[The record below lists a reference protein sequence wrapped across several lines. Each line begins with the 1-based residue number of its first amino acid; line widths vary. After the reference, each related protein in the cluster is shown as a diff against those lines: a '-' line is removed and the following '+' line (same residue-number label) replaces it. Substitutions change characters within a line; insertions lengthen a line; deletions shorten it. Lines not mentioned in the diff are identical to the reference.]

1 MDPLTNAHP
10 DLLLRA
16 HDLYRT
22 LSSAAD
28 WELSQPAG
36 VSAGN
41 DIKGLKVYRRAA
53 SFTCFK
59 VVATVPDG
67 PTPGVALKPRNF
79 GAVLGEPSLEHI
91 FDKVDIK
98 ERLDA
103 RTSLQQLTTA
113 SPGSAGGLQF
123 LVINQT
129 VATSTTFVSL
139 STSVPNVASAVSLIP
154 ESRAAWSTLSLLA
167 SVVERAADFDGLR
180 VTILVKLDDKSGA
193 EWMALQR
200 IPRAITGAADQLRN
214 RGFSPYLLNFAQ
226 AIAIRAEEYSP
237 ASATYALRWEVEGP
251 EQEPDMGDFDH
262 LGESTTSVF
271 SNSSSSPIAMVEVR
285 VDRVRWLNAKGG
297 LKVTL
302 RKNGQSHK
310 SLGSLI
316 EAVEDSEHGLR
327 VSCLFEIT
335 RQPDVFEMSLRP
347 CDQPGIWVNDTNV
360 HLTDQPT
367 LEAEIPEVRV
377 SSEVSSP
384 NCSARA
390 TVKTL
395 GCATPGIYL
404 PLHPHRFLKD
414 ESKAFNFFNLML
426 ADAASFRHVST
437 QKKNVAVFHKEVLD
451 HPIGA
456 LKGVAVYPVH
466 TPLAARA
473 LLWDTVAVLQT
484 AGVRKIWDSQT
495 FDYETLLEHLAPRT
509 FMVHA
514 MNKAVW
520 PTSARDATVVNT
532 LIPYN
537 KDRIQALVA
546 SIDAVDPA
554 LPPVKQGVVRAHVDV
569 AGWDIEHDSV
579 AGEVRVTHVI
589 QFNPKGWIPSSII
602 SAVSTQI
609 PLAVDAVHAHL
620 MRYGAPPYLVGC
632 PEGYRVTKAEYS
644 HGSGT
649 YQLAAMPREEFLA
662 RSPGEQHELLLVRI
676 DLEKWCSGDVKID
689 ASQGVALG
697 SDDAYGDSALV
708 VGLVAEGSDIELR
721 IAKGAIGSGL
731 VVNEESC
738 EVPDGPLPVITTEEE
753 THDHL
758 TNERGAMIVE
768 SHSAASLPI
777 SIPTPRAQSPSGS
790 PGHTIQSEAWES
802 PAARLSSSVGT
813 RQPTSALQAHSL
825 PLGGQTHASHQAR
838 FARQGSDSEQMRE
851 LRHAADFSL
860 SKLLKV
866 DGKEDDW
873 TQVTALRSGLG
884 IYKKNLSSTTTGN
897 QFPIMKGV
905 KVIEGF
911 SAAEVFAVIKSFGC
925 RRIWDDLLE
934 SGRRLEYGGEGVE
947 VSYIAMPTFFPMT
960 RRDLLVVNKDDL
972 LGRYRT
978 AGAGPQTIIS
988 ASSSVSDS
996 LLSEPALSSI
1006 AHEAAASVRAQLML
1020 SGWILDP
1027 IDPYT
1032 SQHPIPSTKATFY
1045 FQADLGGSVPT
1056 AMYGFLVGS
1065 APKHPARVEAYLKEH
1080 GVPPYIVWPGLPAAD
1095 AGDSGAEFGMAA
1107 TLPRAVR
1114 VSRQDFEHSKNRF
1127 CGEVLV
1133 PAHELMWMQARGP
1146 AKAETEAEVLP
1157 DEEAD
1162 DGLLLLH
1169 VVVDLSRFT
1178 GGYDIVWE
1186 SKRVLPS
1193 EAQIGGPD
1201 LRVEVVE
1208 VPPPPTHS
1216 STHFPTAQD
1225 PGSAPGVGSG
1235 GSVDAALVTGLARK
1249 QLIAPVMPSSQPRAT
1264 LKSGV
1269 TKHTV
1274 SLLLSRGALDAS
1286 DDSDVACDDL
1296 GDLCA
1301 CITIAPSKS
1310 AARQSGDA
1318 SSGVS
1323 GRVTVKGAPVT
1334 VTGHQDSQHRA
1345 LQRQRIRKRASRLS
1359 IGSTSRLSTGLA
1371 AVGTEAVSL
1380 DTVTTPPATQAT
1392 TATLAAQNGFFGAM
1406 GLLGRRRP
1414 GGAGVAG
1421 ADGIELKVRACFR
1434 KISRDPSLMAS
1445 FSSHLNIQHAQRISS
1460 LPVAGIK
1467 QAGGTTLSQNPPQQS
1482 LFDNLRQRRTN
1493 SAAALLASDSF
1504 ISGRLSTP
1512 KPPQAAASGTPP
1524 SQQQMETPP
1533 LLRANDLPLRQVAT
1547 ATPTMTTDRGGFWT
1561 RFRTPGK
1568 EGTFPVSLLL
1578 VCGFLAFCVG
1588 FALQLFLI
1596 DPWVYPVARPLA
1608 TVVAPLSPSP
1618 APLPPDAGQEI
1629 VAVPPPPEPLLPAA
1643 TCPQLFCPPCPVC
1656 TTPQPPPPLEPATI
1670 TVTVTITAVASAP
1683 SL

>member
-1 MDPLTNAHP
+1 MAGLSNAHP

-28 WELSQPAG
+28 WELSPPVGLPAANDTKG
-36 VSAGN
+36 V
-41 DIKGLKVYRRAA
+41 KVYRRAA
-53 SFTCFK
+53 SFTCYK

-67 PTPGVALKPRNF
+67 PAPGVALKPRNF
-79 GAVLGEPSLEHI
+79 GTVLGEPSLEHI
-91 FDKVDIK
+91 FDQVEVK

-103 RTSLQQLTTA
+103 RTSLQQLTTT
-113 SPGSAGGLQF
+113 STGSVGRFQF
-123 LVINQT
+123 LVIHQT

-139 STSVPNVASAVSLIP
+139 STSVPDVASAASQIP
-154 ESRAAWSTLSLLA
+154 ESRAARSTLSLLA
-167 SVVERAADFDGLR
+167 TVVERAADFNGLR
-180 VTILVKLDDKSGA
+180 VTILLKLEHKDGA
-193 EWMALQR
+193 EWMALQKV
-200 IPRAITGAADQLRN
+200 PRAILGAAAQLRN

-226 AIAIRAEEYSP
+226 TIVIRAEEYSQS
-237 ASATYALRWEVEGP
+237 SATYDLRWEVEGP
-251 EQEPDMGDFDH
+251 EQEPDMGDFDQ
-262 LGESTTSVF
+262 LGQSTTSVF

-302 RKNGQSHK
+302 RENGESHQ

-316 EAVEDSEHGLR
+316 EAVEDLEHGLR
-327 VSCLFEIT
+327 VSCLFELS
-335 RQPDVFEMSLRP
+335 RQPGKFQMSLRP
-347 CDQPGIWVNDTNV
+347 CDDAGIWVNETNV
-360 HLTDQPT
+360 HLTDQPIQK
-367 LEAEIPEVRV
+367 ADIPEVRV
-377 SSEVSSP
+377 SSEASGP
-384 NCSARA
+384 NCGARA
-390 TVKTL
+390 VVNML
-395 GCATPGIYL
+395 GCASPGIYL

-414 ESKAFNFFNLML
+414 ASRAFNFFNLML

-456 LKGVAVYPVH
+456 LKGVAVYPVN
-466 TPLAARA
+466 TALDARA
-473 LLWDTVAVLQT
+473 LMWDTIAVLQT
-484 AGVRKIWDSQT
+484 AGARRIWDSQT
-495 FDYETLLEHLAPRT
+495 FDYDTLLEHLSPTT
-509 FMVHA
+509 FIVHA

-532 LIPYN
+532 LITSN
-537 KDRIQALVA
+537 KDRIQALVS

-569 AGWDIEHDSV
+569 AGWDIEHDPAAS
-579 AGEVRVTHVI
+579 EVRVTHVI

-609 PLAVDAVHAHL
+609 PLAVDAVHSHL
-620 MRYGAPPYLVGC
+620 MRHGAPPYLVAC
-632 PEGYRVTKAEYS
+632 PEGYKVTKAEYA

-662 RSPGEQHELLLVRI
+662 GSPGEQQEMLLIRI
-676 DLEKWCSGDVKID
+676 DLEKWCSGDVRID
-689 ASQGVALG
+689 ASQVVALG
-697 SDDAYGDSALV
+697 RDDAYGDSALV
-708 VGLVAEGSDIELR
+708 VGLVADGSDIELR
-721 IAKGAIGSGL
+721 IAKGAKGRGL
-731 VVNEESC
+731 IVNEESC
-738 EVPDGPLPVITTEEE
+738 EVPDGPLAVTSVEEV
-753 THDHL
+753 TAQKIPSDG
-758 TNERGAMIVE
+758 GALLAQ

-777 SIPTPRAQSPSGS
+777 SIPSPRAQSPSGS
-790 PGHTIQSEAWES
+790 PEHTIQSEGWES
-802 PAARLSSSVGT
+802 PAARLSSSAVT
-813 RQPTSALQAHSL
+813 RKPASGLQAHSL
-825 PLGGQTHASHQAR
+825 PLGGQTHAGHHAR
-838 FARQGSDSEQMRE
+838 FARQGSDCERTRE

-873 TQVTALRSGLG
+873 TQVTALRSGLS
-884 IYKKNLSSTTTGN
+884 IFKKNLSPATTGN

-925 RRIWDDLLE
+925 RQIWDDLLE
-934 SGRRLEYGGEGVE
+934 SGRRLEYGGEGVD
-947 VSYIAMPTFFPMT
+947 VSYIAMPIFFPMT
-960 RRDLLVVNKDDL
+960 RRDFLVVNKDDL
-972 LGRYRT
+972 LSRYRT

-1032 SQHPIPSTKATFY
+1032 TQHPIPSTKATFY
-1045 FQADLGGSVPT
+1045 FQADLSGSVPT
-1056 AMYGFLVGS
+1056 AMYGLLLGS

-1080 GVPPYIVWPGLPAAD
+1080 GVPPYIVWPGLSAAD
-1095 AGDSGAEFGMAA
+1095 AGDSLMEFGIAA
-1107 TLPRAVR
+1107 TLPRSVR
-1114 VSRQDFEHSKNRF
+1114 VSRQEFEHSKNRF
-1127 CGEVLV
+1127 RGEVLV
-1133 PAHELMWMQARGP
+1133 PAHELIARKSSTPWMQARGP
-1146 AKAETEAEVLP
+1146 VDAETEAEALS

-1178 GGYDIVWE
+1178 GGYDIFWD
-1186 SKRVLPS
+1186 SKRVLQS
-1193 EAQIGGPD
+1193 DAQIGGPD

-1225 PGSAPGVGSG
+1225 TGSAPGMGGGGSG
-1235 GSVDAALVTGLARK
+1235 DAAFVTGSTRK
-1249 QLIAPVMPSSQPRAT
+1249 QTNAPVSPSSQPRGK

-1274 SLLLSRGALDAS
+1274 SLLLPKSALDAPI
-1286 DDSDVACDDL
+1286 DGDVAGDDF
-1296 GDLCA
+1296 GDLCV
-1301 CITIAPSKS
+1301 CIHIAPIKG
-1310 AARQSGDA
+1310 AASPSGDGGFA
-1318 SSGVS
+1318 VS
-1323 GRVTVKGAPVT
+1323 GRVSVKGAPAAVT
-1334 VTGHQDSQHRA
+1334 RHQDAQHRA

-1371 AVGTEAVSL
+1371 AVGTEAAL
-1380 DTVTTPPATQAT
+1380 LATVTTPPATQAT
-1392 TATLAAQNGFFGAM
+1392 TATLTAQNGFFGNI

-1421 ADGIELKVRACFR
+1421 VDGFELK
-1434 KISRDPSLMAS
+1434 
-1445 FSSHLNIQHAQRISS
+1445 HAQRISS
-1460 LPVAGIK
+1460 LPVAGTK
-1467 QAGGTTLSQNPPQQS
+1467 QTVGTSLSQNPPQQS
-1482 LFDNLRQRRTN
+1482 LFDSLRQRRTS

-1504 ISGRLSTP
+1504 TSGRLSTP

-1524 SQQQMETPP
+1524 SHQEMETPP
-1533 LLRANDLPLRQVAT
+1533 LLRANDVPLRRAAT
-1547 ATPTMTTDRGGFWT
+1547 GTPLITQATSRGGFWT

-1578 VCGFLAFCVG
+1578 ACGFLAFCVG
-1588 FALQLFLI
+1588 FALQLFFI

-1618 APLPPDAGQEI
+1618 APLPPGAGQEF
-1629 VAVPPPPEPLLPAA
+1629 VPAPEAQEPLVPAV

-1670 TVTVTITAVASAP
+1670 TVTVTITAAASAP
-1683 SL
+1683 SV